1 MKALIRFMLVLL
13 FGWVMASAVAAAEG
27 PTVNPTQLTIAGARG
42 AVETRTFYLRAA
54 APITGVR
61 SVALDLLHT
70 DNTRVLPASAVRVT
84 LPAHALAAGELL
96 TATLTVDLRQMPAG
110 AYSGQVLFLSA
121 DAAPIPLALTV
132 HVRHLWGWPAA
143 VTILGV
149 VLGLFIPWYQAHGQA
164 RDALFIRLGRLTQ
177 ALANDAAFEEHFGAQ
192 VKPLLQQVQSALT
205 QNETA
210 LADAALKAAEALLK
224 QWLAGREDWIAQL
237 RYLRETLLPQWT
249 PHAEEAQTVRELL
262 AQARALLAR
271 PAGAPDKARDPQGL
285 QQEIVTLERAW
296 ERYRQ
301 LHAQLQE
308 ILESRFHLPEAEEEA
323 MHTQLLQ
330 LQERLQQL
338 SLEDDAAWEA
348 LKTNI
353 EALGRTLL
361 EKIET
366 APPDQLKAG
375 DVKSPRP
382 RGFNGA
388 RLRQLLGMPEA
399 APAAPPIVAAYGAA
413 YGAASADTKTQ
424 TRRMIRWAAARHTF
438 FSLLLYFLT
447 GLFLAGLGFNNLYL
461 DNPSFGAQ
469 PVLNYLTLLAWGLGA
484 ETSVTSI
491 AGLLKKW
498 DLPASVPGVG

>member
-1 MKALIRFMLVLL
+1 MKALMRLMLALL
-13 FGWVMASAVAAAEG
+13 FGWVMAGAVAAAEG

-132 HVRHLWGWPAA
+132 HVRHPWGWPAA

-149 VLGLFIPWYQAHGQA
+149 VLGLLIPWYQAHGQA

-177 ALANDAAFEEHFGAQ
+177 ALANDTGFEEHFGAQ
-192 VKPLLQQVQSALT
+192 VKPLLQQAQSALT
-205 QNETA
+205 QHETA

-237 RYLRETLLPQWT
+237 RYLRETLLPQWE

-271 PAGAPDKARDPQGL
+271 PAGTPDKARDPQGL
-285 QQEIVTLERAW
+285 QQEIVALERVW

-308 ILESRFHLPEAEEEA
+308 IHTLRADLRLPEAEDAQMREQA
-323 MHTQLLQ
+323 LQ
-330 LQERLQQL
+330 LEHTLQQL
-338 SLEDDAAWEA
+338 PLEDSAAWEA
-348 LKTNI
+348 LKAAVKT
-353 EALGRTLL
+353 LSQTLL
-361 EKIET
+361 ERIQTTPEDALET
-366 APPDQLKAG
+366 G
-375 DVKSPRP
+375 IKSPRP
-382 RGFNGA
+382 RGFSGA

-413 YGAASADTKTQ
+413 SADTKTQ
-424 TRRMIRWAAARHTF
+424 THRMIRWAAARHTF

-491 AGLLKKW
+491 GGLLKKW
-498 DLPASVPGVG
+498 DLPASVPGAG